1 MQRVL
6 NHTIALTFNTVTGA
20 STGFGREL
28 AKIVLENGDTAVATA
43 RRPEVLADLVAKY
56 PADRLLTLKL
66 DVTKQQD
73 VLDAFSAAQAKFGR
87 VDVVANNA
95 AFITLGEIESV
106 PDADARAMFETNFWG
121 AAWVSREAVRFFRE
135 VNPAGAGGRLL
146 QISSACGFQGVPGT
160 AYYSATKF
168 GESSQACSSRESR
181 QGGLKWLPW
190 CFAALEGFSETLASE
205 LDPAWNI
212 KVSDASPLPSTLT
225 WSSTDAGEAL
235 GHHCRTGTVRH
246 ERSQG

>member
-1 MQRVL
+1 M
-6 NHTIALTFNTVTGA
+6 NHIIALTSYIVTGA

-28 AKIVLENGDTAVATA
+28 AKLVLEKGDIAVATA
-43 RRPEVLADLVAKY
+43 RRPEVLADLVAAY

-73 VLDAFSAAQAKFGR
+73 VLDAFAAAKAKFGR

-95 AFITLGEIESV
+95 GFGTFGEVESV
-106 PDADARAMFETNFWG
+106 PDADARAIFETNFWG

-146 QISSACGFQGVPGT
+146 QFSSVCGFQGMPGT

-168 GESSQACSSRESR
+168 GESRASYVGAQRESDSTMTVVSFSAR
-181 QGGLKWLPW
+181 RIQRGSCIGARPRLEHQGR
-190 CFAALEGFSETLASE
+190 SR
-205 LDPAWNI
+205 DP
-212 KVSDASPLPSTLT
+212 
-225 WSSTDAGEAL
+225 
-235 GHHCRTGTVRH
+235 RF
-246 ERSQG
+246 

>member
-135 VNPAGAGGRLL
+135 VNPKGAGGRLL
-146 QISSACGFQGVPGT
+146 QISSTCGFQGVPGT

-168 GESSQACSSRESR
+168 GQFLAFRGRGTWTQMVAIVPSSSRRIQRDTRLGNRSR
-181 QGGLKWLPW
+181 LEHQG
-190 CFAALEGFSETLASE
+190 
-205 LDPAWNI
+205 
-212 KVSDASPLPSTLT
+212 
-225 WSSTDAGEAL
+225 
-235 GHHCRTGTVRH
+235 
-246 ERSQG
+246 ERSIPPTLYMVFD